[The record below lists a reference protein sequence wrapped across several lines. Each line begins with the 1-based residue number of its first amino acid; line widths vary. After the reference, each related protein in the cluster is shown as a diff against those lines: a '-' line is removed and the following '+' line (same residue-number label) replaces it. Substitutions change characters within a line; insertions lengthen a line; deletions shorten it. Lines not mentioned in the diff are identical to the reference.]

1 LVVMELLT
9 DLQVVD
15 CSSGIAGGYCAKLLG
30 GAGADVIKVE
40 SPGGD
45 PLRRWTNQHYW
56 SGTPDGTDGALFQFL
71 HFGHRSIVA
80 TDAIGGDGGEIAE
93 LLAGADILITS
104 PHADAPGLDGLGV
117 DPTALHERFPQ
128 LVVVSITP
136 DGLTGPSADRPATE
150 ITLQAE
156 SGALS
161 TRGRPDRPPVQMG
174 GRTMEWVS
182 GLYAAV
188 AALAAHRVVRR
199 GGPGELVDLSIAEV
213 ANTTGTTAADLMD
226 SLRGRPNPGA
236 PARSFETPSI
246 EPTSDGYVGFN
257 TNTRTQFDSFLLM
270 IGRADLIDDGYW
282 ASIAHRVVNWDE
294 WNAIIHDFT
303 PKHTTAEVVA
313 RAAELRIPVAP
324 VNDGPAVVEFEQA
337 QARGSI
343 VDDPTGTFRVPRRSW
358 RIDGESS
365 PPPQPAPRLG
375 EHTGTIVPRPPK
387 AAATSART
395 LPLHGVKV
403 LDLTAWWAGPS
414 ASAMLAALGADVIH
428 VESVTRPDGMR
439 FTSGV
444 SPKTANWWDYSAL
457 FHVSNT
463 NKRDLTL
470 DLTRAE
476 GRALAL
482 RLIEQC
488 DMVVENYTPRVI
500 EQFDLGWDVVHAT
513 NPRAV
518 MVRMPAF
525 GLDGPWRDRPGFAQ
539 TMEQVTGLAWLTGHV
554 DDQPRI
560 QRGPCDPNGGMH
572 AVVGALVA
580 LEVRDRAGV
589 GHLVESTMFEAAL
602 NISAEL
608 IVEWTAYGNALSREG
623 SRSPWAAPQ
632 GIYATDTPERWLVLS
647 VVTDEQWAALV
658 DALGRPEWATD
669 PALATHAGR
678 RAAHDLL
685 DAKLATWAADMDLE
699 KALDLLLGAGVPAAP
714 VYDGRRSSHHPQF
727 VARGYHEVLDHPVIG
742 EQAHP
747 SLPFRYASVDRWLRT
762 SSPMLGQHNH
772 EILTD
777 LGLSSD
783 EIAELEA
790 NDLIG
795 TTPLGL

>member
-1 LVVMELLT
+1 MDLLT

-40 SPGGD
+40 PPAGD
-45 PLRRWTNQHYW
+45 PLRRWTNQGYW
-56 SGTPDGTDGALFQFL
+56 GGAPDGGDGALFQFL

-80 TDAIGGDGGEIAE
+80 TDPVGADGGPIAE

-104 PHADAPGLDGLGV
+104 PFTDAPGIAS
-117 DPTALHERFPQ
+117 DPAALHERFPQ

-136 DGLTGPSADRPATE
+136 YGLEGPYAHRPATE
-150 ITLQAE
+150 LTLQAE

-161 TRGRPDRPPVQMG
+161 VRGRPDRAPVQMG

-199 GGPGELVDLSIAEV
+199 GGPGELVDLSVAEV

-270 IGRADLIDDGYW
+270 IGRPDLIEDGFW
-282 ASIAHRVVNWDE
+282 ASIANRVVNWDE
-294 WNAIIHDFT
+294 WNGIIHDFT

-313 RAAELRIPVAP
+313 LAAELRIPVAP
-324 VNDGPAVVEFEQA
+324 VCDGPAVVEFEQGR
-337 QARGSI
+337 ARGSI
-343 VDDPTGTFRVPRRSW
+343 VDDPTGTFRVPQRSW
-358 RIDGESS
+358 RIDGEGA
-365 PPPQPAPRLG
+365 PPPAPAPRLG

-387 AAATSART
+387 PAATRART

-414 ASAMLAALGADVIH
+414 AAAMLAALGADVVH

-444 SPKTANWWDYSAL
+444 PPTRDNWWDYSAL
-457 FHVSNT
+457 FHTSNT

-470 DLTRAE
+470 DLARPE
-476 GRALAL
+476 GRELAL

-488 DMVVENYTPRVI
+488 DLVVENYTPRVI
-500 EQFDLGWDVVHAT
+500 EQFDLGWDVVHAR

-580 LEVRDRAGV
+580 LEVRDRTGV
-589 GHLVESTMFEAAL
+589 GSLVESTMFEAAL

-658 DALGRPEWATD
+658 DALGRPDWATD
-669 PALATHAGR
+669 PALATHTGR

-685 DAKLATWAADMDLE
+685 DERLGAWAADIDLD
-699 KALDLLLGAGVPAAP
+699 KAIDLLLGAGVPAAP
-714 VYDGRRSSHHPQF
+714 AYDARVTSQHPQF
-727 VARGYHEVLDHPVIG
+727 VARRYYEDLDHPIIG
-742 EQAHP
+742 VQAHP
-747 SLPFRYASVDRWLRT
+747 SLPFRYASVDRWLLS

-777 LGLSSD
+777 LGLSD
-783 EIAELEA
+783 EEIAALEA
-790 NDLIG
+790 DDQIG
-795 TTPLGL
+795 TIPLGL

>member
-1 LVVMELLT
+1 MDLLT

-30 GAGADVIKVE
+30 GAGAEVIKVE
-40 SPGGD
+40 SPDGD

-56 SGTPDGTDGALFQFL
+56 DGAPNGAGAGNDGALFQFL
-71 HFGHRSIVA
+71 HFGHRSVL
-80 TDAIGGDGGEIAE
+80 AIGPIGEAGDEIDA
-93 LLAGADILITS
+93 LVAGADILIT
-104 PHADAPGLDGLGV
+104 DARGIAS
-117 DPTALHERFPQ
+117 DPAALHERFPQ

-136 DGLTGPSADRPATE
+136 YGLEGPYADRPATE
-150 ITLQAE
+150 LTLQAE

-161 TRGRPDRPPVQMG
+161 VRGRPDRPPVQMG

-188 AALAAHRVVRR
+188 AALAARRVVRH
-199 GGPGELVDLSIAEV
+199 GGPGELVDLSTAEV

-236 PARSFETPSI
+236 PGRSFETPSI

-270 IGRADLIDDGYW
+270 IGRPDLIEEGYW
-282 ASIAHRVVNWDE
+282 ASIAHRVVHWDE
-294 WNAIIHDFT
+294 WNGIIHEFT
-303 PKHTTAEVVA
+303 RKHTTAEVVA
-313 RAAELRIPVAP
+313 LAAELRIPVAP
-324 VNDGPAVVEFEQA
+324 VCDGPAVVEFEQGR
-337 QARGSI
+337 ARGSI
-343 VDDPTGTFRVPRRSW
+343 VDDPTGTFRVPKRSW

-365 PPPQPAPRLG
+365 PPPTRAPRLG
-375 EHTGTIVPRPPK
+375 EHTGAIVPRPPQV
-387 AAATSART
+387 AATRERT

-444 SPKTANWWDYSAL
+444 STDRDNWWDYSAL
-457 FHVSNT
+457 FLTSNT

-470 DLTRAE
+470 DLARPE
-476 GRALAL
+476 GRELAL
-482 RLIEQC
+482 RMIEQC
-488 DMVVENYTPRVI
+488 DIVIENFTPRVI
-500 EQFDLGWDVVHAT
+500 EQFDLGWDVVHAR

-580 LEVRDRAGV
+580 LEVRDRTGV
-589 GHLVESTMFEAAL
+589 GSLVESTMFEAAL

-608 IVEWTAYGNALSREG
+608 IVEWTAYGNALTREG

-632 GIYATDTPERWLVLS
+632 GVYATDTPERWLVLS
-647 VVTDEQWAALV
+647 VASDDQWSALV
-658 DALGRPEWATD
+658 DALGRPEWAAD

-685 DAKLATWAADMDLE
+685 DEKLGAWAADIDLD
-699 KALDLLLGAGVPAAP
+699 KAIDLLVGAGIPAAP
-714 VYDGRRSSHHPQF
+714 AFDARLTSQHPQF
-727 VARGYHEVLDHPVIG
+727 VARGYYEQLDHPIIG
-742 EQAHP
+742 VQAHP

-762 SSPMLGQHNH
+762 PSPMLGQHNH

-777 LGLSSD
+777 LGLSAE
-783 EIAELEA
+783 EIAALEA
-790 NDLIG
+790 DDQIG
-795 TTPLGL
+795 TIPLGL

>member
-1 LVVMELLT
+1 MDLLT

-15 CSSGIAGGYCAKLLG
+15 CSSGIPGGYCAKLLG
-30 GAGADVIKVE
+30 DAGAEVIKVE
-40 SPGGD
+40 AAGGD
-45 PLRRWTNQHYW
+45 TLRRWTNCLYW
-56 SGTPDGTDGALFQFL
+56 SGAPDGADGALFQFL
-71 HFGHRSIVA
+71 HFGHRSVVA
-80 TDAIGGDGGEIAE
+80 AGLDE
-93 LLAGADILITS
+93 LADLLDGADILIS
-104 PHADAPGLDGLGV
+104 DAQGIAADPA
-117 DPTALHERFPQ
+117 ALHDRFPQ
-128 LVVVSITP
+128 LVVVAITP
-136 DGLTGPSADRPATE
+136 YGLEGPYAHRPATE

-156 SGALS
+156 SGALAV
-161 TRGRPDRPPVQMG
+161 RGHPSREPVQAG

-188 AALAAHRVVRR
+188 AALAARRVVRR
-199 GGPGELVDLSIAEV
+199 GGPGELIDLSIAEV

-226 SLRGRPNPGA
+226 ALRGRPNPDA
-236 PARSFETPSI
+236 PGRSFETPSI

-270 IGRADLIDDGYW
+270 IERPELIDDGYW
-282 ASIAHRVVNWDE
+282 ASIAHRVGNWEE
-294 WNAIIHDFT
+294 WNGIIHEWT
-303 PKHTTAEVVA
+303 TKHTTTEVVA
-313 RAAELRIPVAP
+313 LAAELRIPVAP
-324 VNDGPAVVEFEQA
+324 VCDGPAVVELEHA
-337 QARGSI
+337 KARGSL
-343 VDDPTGTFRVPRRSW
+343 VDDPTGRFRVPRRPW
-358 RIDGESS
+358 RIDGEVS
-365 PPPQPAPRLG
+365 PPPRPAPRLG
-375 EHTGTIVPRPPK
+375 EHTGTVLARRPKPP
-387 AAATSART
+387 AQHGAE
-395 LPLHGVKV
+395 LPLTGVRV
-403 LDLTAWWAGPS
+403 ADLTAWWAGPS

-444 SPKTANWWDYSAL
+444 SPNRDHWWDYSAL

-470 DLTRAE
+470 DLARPQ

-482 RLIEQC
+482 RLIEQS
-488 DMVVENYTPRVI
+488 DVVIENFTPRVI
-500 EQFDLGWDVVHAT
+500 DQFDLGWDVVHAT

-572 AVVGALVA
+572 AMVGALVA
-580 LEVRDRAGV
+580 LEVRDRTGV
-589 GHLVESTMFEAAL
+589 GCLVESTMFEAAL

-632 GIYATDTPERWLVLS
+632 GVYATDTPERWLVIS
-647 VVTDEQWAALV
+647 VATDDQWAALV
-658 DALGRPEWATD
+658 EALGRPDWATD
-669 PALATHAGR
+669 PGLTTHAGR
-678 RAAHDLL
+678 RTAHDLL
-685 DAKLATWAADMDLE
+685 DEKLGAWAAEIDLE

-714 VYDGRRSSHHPQF
+714 AFDARRTSGHPQF
-727 VARGYHEVLDHPVIG
+727 VARRYYEHLDHPIIG
-742 EQAHP
+742 ERDYP

-762 SSPMLGQHNH
+762 AAPTLGQHNQ
-772 EILTD
+772 ELLTG
-777 LGLSSD
+777 LGLSEA

-790 NDLIG
+790 DDLIG
-795 TTPLGL
+795 TRPQGL

>member
-1 LVVMELLT
+1 MDLLT

-15 CSSGIAGGYCAKLLG
+15 CSSGIPGGYCAKLLG
-30 GAGADVIKVE
+30 DAGAEVIKVE
-40 SPGGD
+40 SAAGD
-45 PLRRWTNQHYW
+45 PLRRWTNRGYW
-56 SGTPDGTDGALFQFL
+56 DGPADGSDGALFQFL

-80 TDAIGGDGGEIAE
+80 SELDELAA
-93 LLAGADILITS
+93 LLAGADVLIT
-104 PHADAPGLDGLGV
+104 DARGIV
-117 DPTALHERFPQ
+117 SDPAALHERFPQ
-128 LVVVSITP
+128 LVVVAITP
-136 DGLTGPSADRPATE
+136 YGLTGPYADRPATE
-150 ITLQAE
+150 LTLQAE
-156 SGALS
+156 SGALAV
-161 TRGRPDRPPVQMG
+161 RGHPSREPVQAG

-188 AALAAHRVVRR
+188 ATLAATRVVRR

-213 ANTTGTTAADLMD
+213 ANTTGTTASDLMD
-226 SLRGRPNPGA
+226 SLRGRPNPEA
-236 PARSFETPSI
+236 PGRSFETPSV

-270 IGRADLIDDGYW
+270 IERPDLIDDGFW
-282 ASIAHRVVNWDE
+282 ASIAHRVSNWEE
-294 WNAIIHDFT
+294 WNGIIHEWT
-303 PKHTTAEVVA
+303 TKHTTDEVVA
-313 RAAELRIPVAP
+313 LAAELRIPVAP
-324 VNDGPAVVEFEQA
+324 VCDGPAVVELEHA
-337 QARGSI
+337 AARGSL
-343 VDDPTGTFRVPRRSW
+343 VDDPSGTFRVPRRSW
-358 RIDGESS
+358 RIDGEGS
-365 PPPQPAPRLG
+365 PPPRPAPRLG
-375 EHTGTIVPRPPK
+375 EHTATVVPRPPK
-387 AAATSART
+387 APAEHGHE
-395 LPLHGVKV
+395 LPLTGVRV

-444 SPKTANWWDYSAL
+444 STNRDNWWDYSAL
-457 FHVSNT
+457 FHTSNT

-470 DLTRAE
+470 DLARPE

-482 RLIEQC
+482 RMIEHS
-488 DMVVENYTPRVI
+488 DIVVENYTPRVI

-513 NPRAV
+513 NPRTV

-580 LEVRDRAGV
+580 LEVRDRTGV
-589 GHLVESTMFEAAL
+589 GSLVESTMFEAAL

-608 IVEWTAYGNALSREG
+608 IVEWTAYGNSLCREG

-632 GIYATDTPERWLVLS
+632 GVYATDTPERWLVLS
-647 VVTDEQWAALV
+647 VATDAQWAALV
-658 DALGRPEWATD
+658 DVLGRPDWATD
-669 PALATHAGR
+669 PALGTHAGR

-685 DAKLATWAADMDLE
+685 DEKLGAWAGEIDRE

-714 VYDGRRSSHHPQF
+714 SYDARRTSEHPQF
-727 VARGYHEVLDHPVIG
+727 VAREHYEQLEHPVIG
-742 EQAHP
+742 VRDYPA
-747 SLPFRYASVDRWLRT
+747 LPFRYASVDRWLRT
-762 SSPMLGQHNH
+762 PAPMLGQHNH
-772 EILTD
+772 EILTGI
-777 LGLSSD
+777 GLSERD
-783 EIAELEA
+783 LAELEA
-790 NDLIG
+790 DDLIG

>member
-1 LVVMELLT
+1 MDLLT
-9 DLQVVD
+9 ELQVFD

-30 GAGADVIKVE
+30 DAGAEVVKVE
-40 SPGGD
+40 SPEGD
-45 PLRRWTNQHYW
+45 PLRRWTNRGYW
-56 SGTPDGTDGALFQFL
+56 DGPPDGSDGALFRFL

-80 TDAIGGDGGEIAE
+80 RELAE
-93 LLAGADILITS
+93 VVDLLAGADILITDARGI
-104 PHADAPGLDGLGV
+104 AD
-117 DPTALHERFPQ
+117 DPVALHARFPQ

-136 DGLTGPSADRPATE
+136 FGLDGPYADRPATE

-156 SGALS
+156 SGALAV
-161 TRGRPDRPPVQMG
+161 RGHPSREPVQAG

-188 AALAAHRVVRR
+188 AALGASRVVRH

-226 SLRGRPNPGA
+226 ALRGRPNPGT
-236 PARSFETPSI
+236 PGRSFETPSI
-246 EPTSDGYVGFN
+246 EPTLDGYVGFN

-270 IGRADLIDDGYW
+270 IERPDLVEDGSW
-282 ASIAHRVVNWDE
+282 ASIANRVINWDE
-294 WNAIIHDFT
+294 WNGIVHEWT
-303 PKHTTAEVVA
+303 TKHTTADVVA

-324 VNDGPAVVEFEQA
+324 VCDGPAVAELEQA
-337 QARGSI
+337 EARGSF
-343 VDDPTGTFRVPRRSW
+343 VADPTGTFRVPRRPW
-358 RIDGESS
+358 RIDGEVS
-365 PPPQPAPRLG
+365 PPPVPAPRLG
-375 EHTGTIVPRPPK
+375 EHTGTVEPRPPK
-387 AAATSART
+387 PPATEPLT
-395 LPLHGVKV
+395 LPLTGVRV

-414 ASAMLAALGADVIH
+414 AAAMLAALGADVIH

-444 SPKTANWWDYSAL
+444 SPERPNWWDYSAL
-457 FHVSNT
+457 YLTSNT

-470 DLTRAE
+470 DLARPE
-476 GRALAL
+476 GRELAL
-482 RLIEQC
+482 RMIEHC
-488 DMVVENYTPRVI
+488 DIVIENYTPRVI
-500 EQFDLGWDVVHAT
+500 EQFDLDWDVVHAR
-513 NPRAV
+513 NPRVV

-580 LEVRDRAGV
+580 LEMRDRTGV

-608 IVEWTAYGNALSREG
+608 IVEWTAYGNALQREG

-632 GIYATDTPERWLVLS
+632 GVYATDTPERWLVLS
-647 VVTDEQWAALV
+647 VVTDDQWAALV
-658 DALGRPEWATD
+658 EALGRPDWATD
-669 PALATHAGR
+669 PALRTHAGR

-685 DAKLATWAADMDLE
+685 DEKLATWAGGMDSD
-699 KALDLLLGAGVPAAP
+699 KAIDVLLAAGVPAAP
-714 VYDGRRSSHHPQF
+714 AYDARRTTEHPQF
-727 VARGYHEVLDHPVIG
+727 VARRYYEQLDHPVTG
-742 EQAHP
+742 VHDYP

-762 SSPMLGQHNH
+762 PPPMLGQHNH
-772 EILTD
+772 ELLIE
-777 LGLSSD
+777 LGLSD
-783 EIAELEA
+783 KEIAGLEA
-790 NDLIG
+790 DHLIG

>member
-1 LVVMELLT
+1 MDLLT

-15 CSSGIAGGYCAKLLG
+15 CSSGIAGGYSAKLLS
-30 GAGADVIKVE
+30 GAGAEVIKVE
-40 SPGGD
+40 SPEGD
-45 PLRRWTNQHYW
+45 PLRRWTNRGYW
-56 SGTPDGTDGALFQFL
+56 DGAPDGGDGALFQFL

-80 TDAIGGDGGEIAE
+80 TELDDDVAA
-93 LLAGADILITS
+93 LLAGADVLITS
-104 PHADAPGLDGLGV
+104 PNDGAGGIAS
-117 DPTALHERFPQ
+117 DPAALHERFPQ
-128 LVVVSITP
+128 LVVTAITP
-136 DGLTGPSADRPATE
+136 YGLEGPYADRPATE
-150 ITLQAE
+150 LTLQAE

-161 TRGRPDRPPVQMG
+161 TRGRPDRAPVQMG
-174 GRTMEWVS
+174 GRTTEWVS

-188 AALAAHRVVRR
+188 ATLAAHRVVRR
-199 GGPGELVDLSIAEV
+199 GGPGELIDLSIAEV
-213 ANTTGTTAADLMD
+213 ANTTATTAADLMD

-270 IGRADLIDDGYW
+270 IGRPDLIEDGYW

-294 WNAIIHDFT
+294 WNGIIHDFT

-313 RAAELRIPVAP
+313 LAAELRIPVAP
-324 VNDGPAVVEFEQA
+324 VCDGPGVVEFEQGK
-337 QARGSI
+337 ARGSI
-343 VDDPTGTFRVPRRSW
+343 VDDPTCTFRVPKRSW
-358 RIDGESS
+358 RIDGESA
-365 PPPQPAPRLG
+365 PPPLPSPRLG
-375 EHTGTIVPRPPK
+375 EHTGTIVPRAPK
-387 AAATSART
+387 APATQPRT

-444 SPKTANWWDYSAL
+444 STDRDNWWDYSAL
-457 FHVSNT
+457 FHTSNT

-470 DLTRAE
+470 DLTRPE
-476 GRALAL
+476 GRELAL
-482 RLIEQC
+482 RMIEQC
-488 DMVVENYTPRVI
+488 DVVMENYTPRVL
-500 EQFDLGWDVVHAT
+500 EQFDLGWDVVHAR
-513 NPRAV
+513 NPRTV

-580 LEVRDRAGV
+580 LEVRDRTGV
-589 GHLVESTMFEAAL
+589 GSLVESTMFEAAL

-608 IVEWTAYGNALSREG
+608 IVEWTAYGNSLFREG

-632 GIYATDTPERWLVLS
+632 GVYATDTPERWLVLS
-647 VVTDEQWAALV
+647 VATDEQWAGLV
-658 DALGRPEWATD
+658 DALGRPDWATD
-669 PALATHAGR
+669 PALTTHAGR
-678 RAAHDLL
+678 RAAHDRL
-685 DAKLATWAADMDLE
+685 DERLAAWASDIDLD
-699 KALDLLLGAGVPAAP
+699 KAIDLLVGAGVPAAP
-714 VYDGRRSSHHPQF
+714 AYDARRTSEHPQF
-727 VARGYHEVLDHPVIG
+727 VARGYYEELDHPIIG
-742 EQAHP
+742 VQAHP

-777 LGLSSD
+777 LGLSAE
-783 EIAELEA
+783 EIAALEA
-790 NDLIG
+790 DDQIG
-795 TTPLGL
+795 TIPLGL

>member
-1 LVVMELLT
+1 MELLT

-15 CSSGIAGGYCAKLLG
+15 CSSGIAGGYCAKLLT

-40 SPGGD
+40 SPEGD
-45 PLRRWTNQHYW
+45 PLRRWTSTTYW
-56 SGTPDGTDGALFQFL
+56 NGTPDGGDGALFQFL

-80 TDAIGGDGGEIAE
+80 TSLDEIAD
-93 LLAGADILITS
+93 LLAGADILIT
-104 PHADAPGLDGLGV
+104 DAQGLAT
-117 DPTALHERFPQ
+117 DPAALHERFPQ

-136 DGLTGPSADRPATE
+136 YGLDGPYADRPATE
-150 ITLQAE
+150 LTLQAE
-156 SGALS
+156 SGALAV
-161 TRGRPDRPPVQMG
+161 RGRPDRPPVQMG

-188 AALAAHRVVRR
+188 AALAASRAVRR

-226 SLRGRPNPGA
+226 SLRGRPDSGA
-236 PARSFETPSI
+236 PGRSFETPSI

-270 IGRADLIDDGYW
+270 IERPDLIEDGFW
-282 ASIAHRVVNWDE
+282 APIVARVTNWDE
-294 WNAIIHDFT
+294 WNGLVHGWT
-303 PKHTTAEVVA
+303 TQHTTAEVVA
-313 RAAELRIPVAP
+313 LAAELRIPVAP
-324 VNDGPAVVEFEQA
+324 VNDGPGVVEFEQGV
-337 QARGSI
+337 ARGSF
-343 VDDPTGTFRVPRRSW
+343 VDDPSGRFRVPRRSW
-358 RIDGESS
+358 RIDGEGS
-365 PPPQPAPRLG
+365 PPPEPAPKLG
-375 EHTGTIVPRPPK
+375 EHTGTVVPRSPKPP
-387 AAATSART
+387 ATHGPE

-414 ASAMLAALGADVIH
+414 STAMLAALGADVIH
-428 VESVTRPDGMR
+428 VESASRPDAMR

-444 SPKTANWWDYSAL
+444 SPERPNWWDYSAL
-457 FHVSNT
+457 FVTSNT

-470 DLTRAE
+470 DLTRPE
-476 GRALAL
+476 GRELAL
-482 RLIEQC
+482 RLVEEC
-488 DMVVENYTPRVI
+488 DLVVENYTPRVI
-500 EQFDLGWDVVHAT
+500 EQFDLGWDVLHAR

-580 LEVRDRAGV
+580 LELRDRTGV
-589 GHLVESTMFEAAL
+589 GSLVESTMFEAAL

-608 IVEWTAYGNALSREG
+608 IVEWTAYGNALAREG

-632 GIYATDTPERWLVLS
+632 GVYATDTPERWLVVS
-647 VVTDEQWAALV
+647 VATDEQWSALV
-658 DALGRPEWATD
+658 DALGRPDWATD
-669 PALATHAGR
+669 PALRTHEGR

-685 DAKLATWAADMDLE
+685 DEKLGAWAAEMDLE
-699 KALDLLLGAGVPAAP
+699 KALDLLLGAGVPAATA
-714 VYDGRRSSHHPQF
+714 YDARRTSGHPQF
-727 VARGYHEVLDHPVIG
+727 VAREYYELLDHPVIG
-742 EQAHP
+742 ERAHP
-747 SLPFRYASVDRWLRT
+747 SLPFRFASVDHWLTT
-762 SSPMLGQHNH
+762 SAPMLGQHNH
-772 EILTD
+772 EILAA
-777 LGLSSD
+777 LGLSDD
-783 EIAELEA
+783 EIDALEA
-790 NDLIG
+790 DHLIG
-795 TTPLGL
+795 STPLGL